1 MVALQPARKRVGPG
15 VLHRLMRKTSKR
27 AAAKAW
33 HEDGMAV
40 MPNVDHAVEKQ
51 SCRYLH
57 ETHQAL
63 LNQPIIELLMDSTVF
78 ATQDVQVH
86 IGFAS
91 HSRLAMYL
99 PPCIMRHLLW
109 RAGAPGSDMSKEDL
123 ERFQNTGFKSKA
135 NMQSIDCINSLNH
148 VLEISC
154 GKSLEMFKAPC
165 KLPPMDPHSARWWC
179 IKDKRWMRTG
189 SSPASGAGSEII
201 PELPNSLFSAT
212 GIHVLLVTADQ
223 KQSQWSALQ
232 YMADQEL
239 GLGLMCAFR
248 EDPYHRSW
256 RDFVW
261 VMNHAFGSFHHTAV
275 QLNFAFNVNYAPFG
289 KGTHLAKRQEM
300 LQEWGQLFPRYGDE
314 FEAICPMIA
323 LDARQCEPQSE
334 FEKNNLYNK
343 HILHNVSYQIKGPYM
358 RQSSWF
364 SIIKLIDQHDPVF
377 HARRYHA
384 EQVAELFGSRPGGKA
399 DAVALAEIVRIGD
412 QINSAANAVHSDA
425 HRSRENPE
433 AGIATNAYGLQDPRE
448 SQTST
453 KETQLSELRKLRKQ
467 AGNALLLA
475 PRLLHDQ
482 NLINARIMLL
492 VGKHSWSEQTWWSV
506 QKTTCEEDR
515 TISSKYSC
523 GLGEQILHKT
533 WFDALFDP
541 VELARFGIEAVKGQL
556 HFQPPLGAL
565 VEQRL
570 MSFLLHNLEA
580 RFWSY
585 AWRQWAF
592 PEAFAALLSPHVDE
606 RHTQVEWWH
615 ALFLAT
621 TDAEAEQNS
630 GVIGPSV
637 IAEISLPHL
646 PSSIPLAAFV
656 PP

>member
-1 MVALQPARKRVGPG
+1 MVALQPAGKRVAPG
-15 VLHRLMRKTSKR
+15 LLTRLLAKTCKR
-27 AAAKAW
+27 AVAKAW
-33 HEDGMAV
+33 REDGMAV
-40 MPNVDHAVEKQ
+40 MPNVDHAVEKH
-51 SCRYLH
+51 SSRYLH
-57 ETHQAL
+57 EVHQAL
-63 LNQPIIELLMDSTVF
+63 LHQHIVELLMDSTVF

-86 IGFAS
+86 IAFACL
-91 HSRLAMYL
+91 SRLAMYL

-109 RAGAPGSDMSKEDL
+109 RAGAPGSDMPKEDL

-135 NMQSIDCINSLNH
+135 NMQSMDCINSVNH
-148 VLEISC
+148 VLEMSC
-154 GKSLEMFKAPC
+154 GRSLEVFKAPC
-165 KLPPMDPHSARWWC
+165 KLPPMEPHSTRWWST
-179 IKDKRWMRTG
+179 KEGRWMRTA
-189 SSPASGAGSEII
+189 SSTASGDASDSI
-201 PELPNSLFSAT
+201 PELPDSLRSPT
-212 GIHVLLVTADQ
+212 DIHVLLVTADQ

-261 VMNHAFGSFHHTAV
+261 VMNHAFGSFRHTAV

-289 KGTHLAKRQEM
+289 RGTHLAKRQEV
-300 LQEWGQLFPRYGDE
+300 LLEWSHLFPRYGDE

-323 LDARQCEPQSE
+323 LDARQCEPQTE
-334 FEKNNLYNK
+334 FEKNSLYHK
-343 HILHNVSYQIKGPYM
+343 HILHNTSYQIKGDYM

-364 SIIKLIDQHDPVF
+364 SIIKLINQHDAVF
-377 HARRYHA
+377 HVRRYHA
-384 EQVAELFGSRPGGKA
+384 ERVAELFGSRPGGKA
-399 DAVALAEIVRIGD
+399 NAAALAEIVRIGD
-412 QINSAANAVHSDA
+412 RNTSNASAVHTDP

-433 AGIATNAYGLQDPRE
+433 AGTVTHTSGLQDPRE

-482 NLINARIMLL
+482 NLMNARIMLL

-533 WFDALFDP
+533 WFGALFDP
-541 VELARFGIEAVKGQL
+541 VELARLGIEAVKGQL
-556 HFQPPLGAL
+556 HFQPPLGAQ
-565 VEQRL
+565 VEKSL

-585 AWRQWAF
+585 AWRQWAL
-592 PEAFAALLSPHVDE
+592 PEAFAAMLSPHFAE
-606 RHTQVEWWH
+606 RHTQVEWWQ

-621 TDAEAEQNS
+621 TDAEAEQHS

-637 IAEISLPHL
+637 IAEISLATYPQASH
-646 PSSIPLAAFV
+646 
-656 PP
+656 